1 MSTQLKL
8 LRVLE
13 RKEYERVG
21 ESKMLKADVR
31 VITATNVDLNNQIR
45 QGLFREDLYY
55 RLKVMNIQ
63 LPPLREREQDIPL
76 LCHHFINQ
84 LNLDYEK
91 SISRISD
98 EVMKLFI
105 EHRRPGNVRELRHT
119 LEHAF
124 ILCPRGEI
132 GLAHLPKEF
141 LSVRL
146 EEKQY
151 KTKVGLE
158 KIIETLVRNGGNKA
172 KAARELGIDR
182 RTLYRNLDKK

>member
-1 MSTQLKL
+1 MSTQLKF

-21 ESKMLKADVR
+21 DSKMLKADVR
-31 VITATNVDLNNQIR
+31 VITATNVDLNKQIR

-98 EVMKLFI
+98 DVMKLFI
-105 EHRRPGNVRELRHT
+105 EHRWPGNVRELRHT

-132 GLAHLPKEF
+132 GLEHLPKEF
-141 LSVRL
+141 AQDLSVRR
-146 EEKQY
+146 
-151 KTKVGLE
+151 G
-158 KIIETLVRNGGNKA
+158 R
-172 KAARELGIDR
+172 KAA
-182 RTLYRNLDKK
+182 